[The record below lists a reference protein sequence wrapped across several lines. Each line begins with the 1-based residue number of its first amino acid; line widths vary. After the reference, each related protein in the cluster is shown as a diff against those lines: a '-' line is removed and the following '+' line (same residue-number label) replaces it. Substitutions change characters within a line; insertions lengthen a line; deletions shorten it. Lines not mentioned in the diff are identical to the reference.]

1 MAVDFMKNLFQLS
14 GMSSTRLFS
23 IHITGFL
30 SLSLGPRPCTL
41 VLLQPHAH
49 KKAVTV
55 RDDVIPSLEPHHRPL
70 HLRTSL
76 HLPPRLHPRAR
87 LPCNH
92 HQLRSAA
99 SVLLSSSCP
108 LSPISSSTT
117 RFFCCSQRRRVCN
130 MSSHLP
136 VSPSRGSHVYLLL
149 DILQFVDSGSILAD
163 IFHSLRWL
171 PLLLPSP
178 QLQPT
183 YLRRRFGCMEGYVS
197 TVGFVYHRLLTI
209 LFLIHFCSHKQRPV
223 F

>member
-1 MAVDFMKNLFQLS
+1 VTSVRHGCGFYEEPFPIKRYEQHPTLFDTYHWLS
-14 GMSSTRLFS
+14 EPFS
-23 IHITGFL
+23 GGAALHA
-30 SLSLGPRPCTL
+30 SP
-41 VLLQPHAH
+41 LQPHAH

-117 RFFCCSQRRRVCN
+117 RFFCCSQRTRVCN

-136 VSPSRGSHVYLLL
+136 VSPSRGSHVYLSL

-171 PLLLPSP
+171 PLSLPP
-178 QLQPT
+178 R
-183 YLRRRFGCMEGYVS
+183 YCN
-197 TVGFVYHRLLTI
+197 
-209 LFLIHFCSHKQRPV
+209 
-223 F
+223 